1 MKFGVNLL
9 LFSDTI
15 DAKVIEQFPRIRE
28 LGADGVEV
36 PIFDPGSI
44 LVDEIRAAAERAGL
58 RLTASGALPPGTRFY
73 EDGEPRGKAERYM
86 RDTVRTAGALGAEV
100 LCGPFYKAVGELDDS
115 VPFDEQRKR
124 TGEALG
130 PLVAEA
136 DATGVTIAVET
147 LNRFETDLLNTVAD
161 GIALCDAAG
170 GGAGLLLD
178 TFHMNIEEKD
188 SAAAIAAAA
197 GAGRLAHFHASEN
210 DRGVAGTGQVRWDEV
225 ADALRQSG
233 YDRWVVLES
242 FDQNNQAIRTAVSCW
257 RPFYSS
263 AEDFV
268 RDGLAFVRERFGRG

>member
-15 DAKVIEQFPRIRE
+15 DGKVREQFPRLRE

-44 LVDEIRAAAERAGL
+44 AVDEIRSAAEREGL
-58 RLTASGALPPGTRFY
+58 DLTASGALPPGTRFY
-73 EDGEPRGKAERYM
+73 EDGSPRCDAEQYM
-86 RDTVRTAGALGAEV
+86 RDTIRTAAALGADV
-100 LCGPFYKAVGELDDS
+100 LCGPFYKPVGELDDS
-115 VPFDEQRKR
+115 VPFDTQRRR
-124 TGEALG
+124 TGEALA

-136 DATGVTIAVET
+136 DEAGVTVAIET

-161 GIALCDAAG
+161 GIALCGAAG

-188 SAAAIAAAA
+188 SAAGITATAK
-197 GAGRLAHFHASEN
+197 AGRLAHVHASEN
-210 DRGVAGTGQVRWDEV
+210 DRGIAGTGQVRWNEV
-225 ADALRQSG
+225 AEALRGSG

-268 RDGLAFVRERFGRG
+268 RQGLAFVRERFG